1 MAIDRLLRIA
11 PLALLLGCP
20 VSVGNIN
27 EDNYAEK
34 SAEFTCKQMKECYP
48 IQFYADPDDLGIEG
62 DAADAYPNGSMEDC
76 IDYYTELAEDTLD
89 AADDADC
96 DFDEDKANECF
107 QGGTCK
113 DMAENIEDSS
123 ESCSEIFD
131 C

>member
-1 MAIDRLLRIA
+1 MLTRIARIA

-20 VSVGNIN
+20 VSVGSVD
-27 EDNYAEK
+27 EDNFAEK
-34 SAEFTCKQMKECYP
+34 AAQFTCKQLKECSP
-48 IQFYADPDDLGIEG
+48 IEFYVDPDDLGIEG
-62 DAADAYPNGSMEDC
+62 DAADRYPNGSMEDC
-76 IDYYTELAEDTLD
+76 VDFYTESYEDLQD

-107 QGGTCK
+107 AGGTCK
-113 DMAENIEDSS
+113 GIAENIEDTQ

>member
-1 MAIDRLLRIA
+1 MLTRIARIA

-20 VSVGNIN
+20 VSVGSVD
-27 EDNYAEK
+27 EDNFAEK
-34 SAEFTCKQMKECYP
+34 AAQFTCKQMKECSP
-48 IQFYADPDDLGIEG
+48 IEFYVDPDDLGIDG
-62 DAADAYPNGSMEDC
+62 DAADQYPNGSMEDC
-76 IDYYTELAEDTLD
+76 VDFYTEAYEDIQD

-107 QGGTCK
+107 AGGTCK
-113 DMAENIEDSS
+113 GIAENIEDTQ

>member
-1 MAIDRLLRIA
+1 MLTRIARIA

-20 VSVGNIN
+20 VSVGSVD
-27 EDNYAEK
+27 EDNFAEK
-34 SAEFTCKQMKECYP
+34 AAQYTCKQMKECSP
-48 IQFYADPDDLGIEG
+48 IEFYVDPDDLGIDG
-62 DAADAYPNGSMEDC
+62 DAADQYPNGSMEDC
-76 IDYYTELAEDTLD
+76 VDFYTEAYEDMQD

-107 QGGTCK
+107 AGGTCK
-113 DMAENIEDSS
+113 GIAENIEDTQ